1 VSLGEFV
8 SDGGFCGGIGVQARG
23 FVFCDQGLHLI
34 SLLPGRGAVSS
45 GRGCV
50 DSLPRALLHVKLHS
64 PLLPRGLHSDVAV
77 NLSAF
82 LIRPPY

>member
-34 SLLPGRGAVSS
+34 SLLFLAVGDAWTHFPELYSMSS
-45 GRGCV
+45 YTHHYYLA
-50 DSLPRALLHVKLHS
+50 DFTLMSL
-64 PLLPRGLHSDVAV
+64 
-77 NLSAF
+77 
-82 LIRPPY
+82 